1 MSVRSP
7 SLAIQEIGRDWP
19 MIAALLAGTTAMRAA
34 GRQFLPQFPSEADA
48 GYKLRLGVSTLFPAF
63 QRTVEILA
71 GKPFARLIEIDDD
84 VSDRIREWCGN
95 VDLCGNSLHS
105 FASTAFGSGLAY
117 GLGGILVDYPRANG
131 VVTQA
136 QEREAGVR
144 PYFVHIPWPAILGW
158 RSERIAGRE
167 VLTQLRLLET
177 VVEPDGE
184 FGEKQVEQVRVL
196 YPGRWE
202 VWREVRDASTANE
215 WRMVDEGLTTI
226 QRIPFVPIRFKP
238 AHEIGASLMTGS
250 PPLAE
255 LAHMNVEHWQSASD
269 QQTILHVAR
278 VPILFFRNLGA
289 TQISVGA
296 SSAIMAE
303 GPDTDG
309 KFIEHSGAAIEAG
322 RVSLL
327 DLEDR
332 MRQVGAELLV
342 IKPGR
347 TTVAQTVADNEPATC
362 ALQRMVRDFEGA
374 VNAALGLMAEWVNEE
389 PSGGVDIFDDFG
401 VSNMAEA
408 TLELLTGMTT
418 AGLLSAETLFNEAR
432 RRGAI
437 MQGLKWEDERGR
449 ITTAAGSDTNA

>member
-1 MSVRSP
+1 MSVRAP
-7 SLAIQEIGRDWP
+7 SLTVETIGRDWP
-19 MIAALLAGTTAMRAA
+19 MIASLLAGTTAMRAA
-34 GRQFLPQFPSEADA
+34 GKQFLPQFPSEADA
-48 GYKLRLGVSTLFPAF
+48 SYRLRLSVSTLFPAF

-71 GKPFARLIEIDDD
+71 GKPFSRLVEIDDN

-95 VDLCGNSLHS
+95 VDLAGNSLHS

-117 GLGGILVDYPRANG
+117 GLGGILVDYPRADG

-144 PYFVHIPWPAILGW
+144 PYFVHIPGPNILGW

-167 VLTQLRLLET
+167 TLTQLRLLES
-177 VVEPDGE
+177 VLEPDGE
-184 FGEKQVEQVRVL
+184 FGEKAVEQVRVL

-202 VWREVRDASTANE
+202 VWRDAATSGE

-226 QRIPFVPIRFKP
+226 QRIPFVPIRFRP
-238 AHEIGASLMTGS
+238 PHEIGASLMAGS

-347 TTVAQTVADNEPATC
+347 TTVAQTFADNEPATC
-362 ALQRMVRDFEGA
+362 ALQRMVRDFEA
-374 VNAALGLMAEWVNEE
+374 TINAALGLMAEWVGEE

-408 TLELLTGMTT
+408 TLELLTGMAT

-437 MQGLKWEDERGR
+437 MQGLRWEDERGR
-449 ITTAAGSDTNA
+449 IKPAAGSDTNA